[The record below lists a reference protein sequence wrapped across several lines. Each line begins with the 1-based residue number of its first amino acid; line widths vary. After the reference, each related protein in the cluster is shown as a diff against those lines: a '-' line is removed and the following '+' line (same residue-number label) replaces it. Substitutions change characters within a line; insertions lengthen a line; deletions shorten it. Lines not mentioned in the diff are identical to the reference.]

1 MPLYEYKCKKCGHRF
16 ERIQSFS
23 AEDVKECPVCQGEVE
38 RLISTPARAHFK
50 GSGFYS
56 TDYAAQPASSA
67 KSQDTGKESSG
78 ASASDGGGSSE
89 KAGTDKGS
97 SDKGSTDKKS
107 AAKTESKPSPAPS
120 SSSSKSE

>member
-56 TDYAAQPASSA
+56 TDYGAKPAASG
-67 KSQDTGKESSG
+67 KSQDTGQGSSG
-78 ASASDGGGSSE
+78 ASASDGGSSE
-89 KAGTDKGS
+89 KGGTDKGS
-97 SDKGSTDKKS
+97 SDKGSTDKGS
-107 AAKTESKPSPAPS
+107 STKTESKPSPAPS
-120 SSSSKSE
+120 TSSSKSE